1 MSPVSLSIAKC
12 DGPASSVTK
21 QRNSALQKL
30 GDEVI
35 TPTRVRSSPGT
46 RLRATVPFSPASKS
60 LANTFVTNDPAGA
73 PAHICRDGL
82 EDELARIRGQKT
94 GPQIYLDVDLLAGG
108 QVCELRRV
116 VVGVGDQDVNGGGGV
131 EARVA
136 LVRDHHLQ
144 SVLAVTLS
152 VQRHPVD
159 DLTWRADTR
168 SRTRPGNRVTAR
180 CRGDSPVL
188 ALMRKNF
195 PSESRM

>member
-1 MSPVSLSIAKC
+1 M
-12 DGPASSVTK
+12 
-21 QRNSALQKL
+21 
-30 GDEVI
+30 
-35 TPTRVRSSPGT
+35 
-46 RLRATVPFSPASKS
+46 
-60 LANTFVTNDPAGA
+60 FVTNDPAGTS
-73 PAHICRDGL
+73 AHICGDDI
-82 EDELARIRGQKT
+82 EDEFGRLHGQKT

-131 EARVA
+131 EASVA

-144 SVLAVTLS
+144 RVLAVMLS

-168 SRTRPGNRVTAR
+168 LRTRPGNRVTAC